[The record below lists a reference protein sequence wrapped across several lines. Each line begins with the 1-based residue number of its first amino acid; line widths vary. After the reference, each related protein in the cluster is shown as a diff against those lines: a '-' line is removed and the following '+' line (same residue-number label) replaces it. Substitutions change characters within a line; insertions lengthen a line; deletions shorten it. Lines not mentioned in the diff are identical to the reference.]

1 MATMQTE
8 NVVDGY
14 LFLNNKDASIAELEE
29 KKIKYLTE
37 RMDYSNPE
45 AVLKIYQKAIHD
57 RIFKTPVGIAYL
69 KEMQA
74 YLLKQDE
81 IPKEEILPIP
91 LYQNFG
97 GEIRESVAPVS
108 GTAKKKT
115 ETNTQ
120 KQSANYRISILFN
133 ILLAVTIIVMFV
145 ITINASQPNILNY
158 KKVIT
163 NQYAQW
169 EQELTQREQ
178 AVREKERELQIGE

>member
-1 MATMQTE
+1 MAATQKE
-8 NVVDGY
+8 NEVDGY
-14 LFLNNKDASIAELEE
+14 LFLNSKDASIAELEE

-37 RMDYSNPE
+37 RIDYSNPE

-69 KEMQA
+69 KDMQA

-81 IPKEEILPIP
+81 IPKEEILSIP
-91 LYQNFG
+91 LYQNYG
-97 GEIRESVAPVS
+97 GEIRESVSPV
-108 GTAKKKT
+108 GDAYKKKA
-115 ETNTQ
+115 EKKEQ
-120 KQSANYRISILFN
+120 KQTSNYRISILLN
-133 ILLAVTIIVMFV
+133 ILLVITVIAMFV
-145 ITINASQPNILNY
+145 ITLNASQPNILNY

-178 AVREKERELQIGE
+178 AVREKERELQIED